1 MVLLWC
7 WKVHSLLLC
16 LADVL
21 TTVPRLVNKGLYGE
35 APPRGP
41 NSHPLLYHFSQKKV
55 PLSYTFIYLKP
66 EKGTSFR
73 RSLPVWGTQFCFG
86 YITVLLTHLVACE
99 QQTYFWSSLLFLQ
112 KITTAKPNCKMISV
126 RKSFCFD
133 VGQSDQRI
141 EYGSS
146 DSSRPRAL
154 KRLRF
159 RRELL
164 NTLWNMNF
172 ATITRVPA
180 TLNADFFM
188 KQLLLKLCMWCGP
201 LVSLYKIR

>member
-21 TTVPRLVNKGLYGE
+21 TTVPRLLNKGLYGE

-41 NSHPLLYHFSQKKV
+41 NSYPLIYHFSQKKV

-66 EKGTSFR
+66 EKGTSFG
-73 RSLPVWGTQFCFG
+73 RSLPVWGTQFFFG

-126 RKSFCFD
+126 TWKLLFWCWPIRSKD
-133 VGQSDQRI
+133 RI
-141 EYGSS
+141 RLEWLLATW
-146 DSSRPRAL
+146 RA
-154 KRLRF
+154 
-159 RRELL
+159 
-164 NTLWNMNF
+164 
-172 ATITRVPA
+172 
-180 TLNADFFM
+180 
-188 KQLLLKLCMWCGP
+188 G
-201 LVSLYKIR
+201 VSWILAKVTK